1 MRITR
6 LLPVI
11 LALATLRTVSAAT
24 PPTTAELAAE
34 NGFRQAYQAML
45 TLPSW
50 VTTAQATSVP
60 VITFSLE
67 GKPYILGHMCR
78 PHDCAAEQLEVVFA
92 KDHSAAW
99 GLLSLKD
106 ERLLRQNFLGAPD
119 TAMQKV
125 LLKAY
130 QDNNPSD

>member
-1 MRITR
+1 MGDDSASDVRTR
-6 LLPVI
+6 QHLQP
-11 LALATLRTVSAAT
+11 R
-24 PPTTAELAAE
+24 
-34 NGFRQAYQAML
+34 
-45 TLPSW
+45 
-50 VTTAQATSVP
+50 
-60 VITFSLE
+60 

-106 ERLLRQNFLGAPD
+106 ERSLRQNFLGAPD
-119 TAMQKV
+119 AAMQKV

>member
-1 MRITR
+1 MRITK

-50 VTTAQATSVP
+50 VTTARATSVP
-60 VITFSLE
+60 VSTFNLG

-78 PHDCAAEQLEVVFA
+78 PHNCAAEQLEIVFA
-92 KDHSAAW
+92 NDHSAAW

-106 ERLLRQNFLGAPD
+106 ERSLRQNFLGAPD
-119 TAMQKV
+119 AAIQKV

>member
-1 MRITR
+1 
-6 LLPVI
+6 
-11 LALATLRTVSAAT
+11 
-24 PPTTAELAAE
+24 
-34 NGFRQAYQAML
+34 ML

-60 VITFSLE
+60 VSTFSLG
-67 GKPYILGHMCR
+67 GKSYILGHMCR
-78 PHDCAAEQLEVVFA
+78 PHDCAAEQLEVIFA

-106 ERLLRQNFLGAPD
+106 ERSLRQNFLGAPD

>member
-1 MRITR
+1 M
-6 LLPVI
+6 
-11 LALATLRTVSAAT
+11 ASAAT
-24 PPTTAELAAE
+24 PSTTAELAQT

-60 VITFSLE
+60 ISNFNLG
-67 GKPYILGHMCR
+67 GKPYFLGHMCR

-99 GLLSLKD
+99 GLLSLKG
-106 ERLLRQNFLGAPD
+106 EKSLRQNFLGAPD
-119 TAMQKV
+119 ADMQKV